1 MVNAAKTKSQNE
13 SCVQIYTMYVIVIL
27 GLDLKWFSLVNAAE
41 IGVYRM
47 ARDGIFGTRFEVVF
61 DGKHGQNQIPKRV
74 LRSFTRCM

>member
-47 ARDGIFGTRFEVVF
+47 ACDTFLAAKI
-61 DGKHGQNQIPKRV
+61 KSQNESCVRIYKMYVIAILGDR
-74 LRSFTRCM
+74 